1 MHIIGAL
8 SLSNEFVNVADSI
21 GATGAMLDMCVMAA
35 SAVTADEMGTNE
47 W

>member
-8 SLSNEFVNVADSI
+8 SLSNELENVADST
-21 GATGAMLDMCVMAA
+21 GATRSMLDMCVMAA
-35 SAVTADEMGTNE
+35 SAVTADEIGTYE